1 MDYLDKV
8 YLWLGHIELDQ
19 SNFKEYFKLDYSTEG
34 DFNNPNYKVCGFCND
49 INQLWYD
56 EDFIGYLKYD
66 NSMAVSEILQD
77 APIDED
83 DKEEIIQIVKND
95 IDLEKVNAIYWYS
108 GEIEEPSKEKT
119 YNGLK
124 YIGEFNLD

>member
-8 YLWLGHIELDQ
+8 YLWLGLIDLNQND
-19 SNFKEYFKLDYSTEG
+19 FKEYFKLDYSVEG
-34 DFNNPNYKVCGFCND
+34 NFEDPNYKICGFCED
-49 INQLWYD
+49 IGELWYD
-56 EDFIGYLKYD
+56 QDLIGYIKYD
-66 NSMAVSEILQD
+66 EKMTVIDILEE

-83 DKEEIIQIVKND
+83 CKDKIVSITKSLK
-95 IDLEKVNAIYWYS
+95 LELVNAIYWYS
-108 GEIEEPSKEKT
+108 GKIDEPSKEKT